1 MGAPVAQD
9 EEVKVIY
16 RVHALKR
23 MFERSVTPDEVGAVL
38 TKGETIANYP
48 DDSPYPSRL
57 VLGWSGG
64 RPLHVVAAYNAQDN
78 ETIVV
83 TVYEPDPATWD
94 ADFRRKKP

>member
-1 MGAPVAQD
+1 
-9 EEVKVIY
+9 VKVIY

-23 MFERSVTPDEVGAVL
+23 MFERAVTPDEVSAVL
-38 TKGETIANYP
+38 TNGETIANYA

-57 VLGWSGG
+57 VLGWSGK
-64 RPLHVVAAYNAQDN
+64 RPLHVVAAYNARAN

-83 TVYEPDPATWD
+83 TVYEPDSATWD